1 MSISG
6 ALANAL
12 SGLTAASRAAQ
23 IVGSNVSN
31 ATTDGYARREIELSA
46 RANTG
51 SSAGVQIDGIRR
63 IIDETLVRD
72 RQLADASVGFTESA
86 NEFDRAILQ
95 LVGTPDQSGSL
106 SDLVASFEASLLEA
120 TSRPDSEARLTSV
133 ISAAG
138 DLTTGINRVSD
149 GIQKL
154 REDADSQITQ
164 EITLLNDTLK
174 QIADVN
180 SQILRAA
187 GSSAD
192 LPGLLDQRQ
201 ALTDRIAQVI
211 PIRTIPQENGTIA
224 LYSTNGALL
233 LDAKAAIFEFQQT
246 APITADMTL
255 VSGALSGLQINGQD
269 IPLNSERS
277 PIAGGSLAS
286 LFAQRDIQAVEA
298 QGELD
303 ALSRNLIERFE
314 DVAVDPTLS
323 PGDAGIFTDG
333 GGPLDLA
340 DLTGLSSRITLNSLI
355 DPSAGSEAWRLRDGL
370 GAASPGSAGNA
381 TVLTALSDAMSTPR
395 ALTVGA
401 FSGAS
406 KSFSGLMSDF
416 VSQSSQR
423 LNSSDSRMAFE
434 QSRRDALKDA
444 ELAQGVDTDQEMQK
458 LLLIEQAY
466 SANARVIQTADRL
479 LQRLLD
485 I

>member
-1 MSISG
+1 ME
-6 ALANAL
+6 
-12 SGLTAASRAAQ
+12 
-23 IVGSNVSN
+23 V
-31 ATTDGYARREIELSA
+31 
-46 RANTG
+46 
-51 SSAGVQIDGIRR
+51 
-63 IIDETLVRD
+63 
-72 RQLADASVGFTESA
+72 
-86 NEFDRAILQ
+86 
-95 LVGTPDQSGSL
+95 
-106 SDLVASFEASLLEA
+106 
-120 TSRPDSEARLTSV
+120 
-133 ISAAG
+133 
-138 DLTTGINRVSD
+138 
-149 GIQKL
+149 
-154 REDADSQITQ
+154 
-164 EITLLNDTLK
+164 
-174 QIADVN
+174 
-180 SQILRAA
+180 A

-314 DVAVDPTLS
+314 DVSVDPTLS

-381 TVLTALSDAMSTPR
+381 TVLTALSDAMSAPR